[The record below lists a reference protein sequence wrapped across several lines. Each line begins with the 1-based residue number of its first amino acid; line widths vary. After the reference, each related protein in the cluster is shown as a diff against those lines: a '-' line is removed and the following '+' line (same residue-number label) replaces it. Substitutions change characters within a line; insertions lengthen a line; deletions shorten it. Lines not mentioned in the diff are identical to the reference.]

1 MASLLSDT
9 SHSMVLSSSAR
20 IVPFIILFVTE
31 SIVLI
36 ATGSVIWSAATRLAE
51 QRSAVDLSITN
62 CQNRCT
68 ISMLLSR
75 ILNRL
80 GKVDA
85 DLSFFLSQGG
95 LGIDAIWRRHLLSH
109 DLAAS
114 GDSRVSALMQ
124 VTRRFHFVLL
134 R

>member
-1 MASLLSDT
+1 
-9 SHSMVLSSSAR
+9 MVLSSSAR
-20 IVPFIILFVTE
+20 IFPFIILFVTE

-62 CQNRCT
+62 CQNRWT

-85 DLSFFLSQGG
+85 DLSFFLS
-95 LGIDAIWRRHLLSH
+95 
-109 DLAAS
+109 
-114 GDSRVSALMQ
+114 
-124 VTRRFHFVLL
+124 
-134 R
+134 